1 MSDIKTT
8 KVKILQDDCEA
19 YGVYE
24 TKNGAEI
31 EVAPELAE
39 RMALSGHALIVT
51 DKKAKSEFKED
62 KK

>member
-1 MSDIKTT
+1 MSDIKTI
-8 KVKILQDDCEA
+8 KVKILQEDCEA

-39 RMALSGHALIVT
+39 RMSLSGHALIVT
-51 DKKAKSEFKED
+51 DKKVKTESKDE